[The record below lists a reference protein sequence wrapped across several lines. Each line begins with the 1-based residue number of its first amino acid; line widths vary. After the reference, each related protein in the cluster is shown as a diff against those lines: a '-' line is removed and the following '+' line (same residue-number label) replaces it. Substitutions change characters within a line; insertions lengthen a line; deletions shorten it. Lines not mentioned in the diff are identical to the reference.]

1 VFSRRPPADL
11 SHQRVIVTGASRGI
25 GLETARRFVERG
37 ARTAVCAR
45 DGQRLEKAVAELGG
59 GERLLGRTLDV
70 RDSDQVAAFVGGV
83 VDAWGGVDV
92 LVNNAGTAWVGPFA
106 EQPAESIAEVL
117 DVNLKGLMLVTR
129 ATLPIM
135 LARGG
140 VIINVASGAGLSGF
154 PDLVSY
160 CASKYGVVG
169 FTESLHEEVHTAGV
183 RVYGL
188 CPGKVATDMQVLYSG
203 ARVGMA
209 PERVAE
215 RILRLAGPHPGARP
229 GHCETLV

>member
-1 VFSRRPPADL
+1 M
-11 SHQRVIVTGASRGI
+11 SHLRVIVTGASRGI
-25 GLETARRFVERG
+25 GLETARRFVAQG

-45 DGQRLEKAVAELGG
+45 DGQRLTHAARELGG
-59 GERLLGRTLDV
+59 GRLLSRCVDV
-70 RDSDQVAAFVGGV
+70 RDADQVAAFVGGV
-83 VDAWGGVDV
+83 VDAWGAVDV
-92 LVNNAGTAWVGPFA
+92 LVNNAGTLWVGPFA
-106 EQPAESIAEVL
+106 EQPAQSIAEVL

-135 LARGG
+135 LERGG

-160 CASKYGVVG
+160 CASKFGVVG
-169 FTESLHEEVHTAGV
+169 FTESLHQEVEAAGV

-215 RILRLAGPHPGARP
+215 RILRLAGPHPGARA
-229 GHCETLV
+229 GRCEILG